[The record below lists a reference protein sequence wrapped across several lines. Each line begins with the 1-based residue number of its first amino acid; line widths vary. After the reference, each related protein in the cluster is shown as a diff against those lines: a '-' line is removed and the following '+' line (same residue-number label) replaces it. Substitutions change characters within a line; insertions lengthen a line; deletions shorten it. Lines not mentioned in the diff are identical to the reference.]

1 MRRHRRLG
9 ACFERRGIDGELG
22 EHAAQ
27 PGGVNLILVI
37 AELHH
42 RPLLH
47 ATLRRKVGAVSSAR
61 GSSSRTG
68 CRVMTYCGVEAPL
81 TLEAFRACLE
91 IRLFGEWRHRPT
103 PAPGHPLDTGAGWLG
118 GGE

>member
-1 MRRHRRLG
+1 MRISDWSSDVCSSDLRLG

-68 CRVMTYCGVEAPL
+68 CRVMTYCGVEADRKS
-81 TLEAFRACLE
+81 T
-91 IRLFGEWRHRPT
+91 RLNSSH
-103 PAPGHPLDTGAGWLG
+103 
-118 GGE
+118 